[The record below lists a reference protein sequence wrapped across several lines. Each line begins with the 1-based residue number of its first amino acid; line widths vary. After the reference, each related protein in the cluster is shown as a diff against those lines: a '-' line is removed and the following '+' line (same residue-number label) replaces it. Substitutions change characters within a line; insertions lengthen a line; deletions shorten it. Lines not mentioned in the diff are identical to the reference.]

1 LRISIL
7 TIAFSALLL
16 ADSLAVEPSEIL
28 DDPRH
33 ESRAR
38 ELSKALRCVVCQNQS
53 IDDSDAALA
62 RDMRI
67 LVRERITA
75 GDSNEEVL
83 DYVVLRY
90 GDFVLLKPPFKKT
103 TLVLWL
109 GPILMFGMAL
119 LGALLFFR
127 RQKSATSLMK
137 CDPSAELDETERKRL
152 NALLGGQKK

>member
-1 LRISIL
+1 
-7 TIAFSALLL
+7 
-16 ADSLAVEPSEIL
+16 
-28 DDPRH
+28 
-33 ESRAR
+33 
-38 ELSKALRCVVCQNQS
+38 
-53 IDDSDAALA
+53 
-62 RDMRI
+62 MRI